1 MSEKE
6 VTNKE
11 KGKKRMNSVVLNES
25 QRYQYDLMVFKTYI
39 QSEIYRNKHI
49 EVYRHLVCF

>member
-11 KGKKRMNSVVLNES
+11 KGKKRMNSVVLKKS
-25 QRYQYDLMVFKTYI
+25 QRYQYELMIFKIYI
-39 QSEIYRNKHI
+39 QREIYRNKHRCI
-49 EVYRHLVCF
+49 